1 MFRSLSPIPIY
12 IKLYVNRIELSRLDN
27 GKTISQDATIGFSNK
42 RLVVAD
48 YSALMV
54 DLKTVLSELVPDRFL
69 GVFRPQLDV
78 VIHQM
83 ELREGGLS
91 STEKRIIR
99 DIAERIGGRKII
111 IEENES
117 QLNLYDAL
125 RLLRA

>member
-12 IKLYVNRIELSRLDN
+12 VKLYVNRIELSRLDN

-48 YSALMV
+48 YSSLMV
-54 DLKTVLSELVPDRFL
+54 DLKTVLSELVPDWFL

-117 QLNLYDAL
+117 QLSLYDAL